1 MNVRRDPD
9 RLIHTFL
16 LEGEEELQDQ
26 VYDAVRAEIERK
38 RQRAIFG
45 PWRTPIMNKIVA
57 FGLAAAAV
65 VAVVLI
71 ASQLLGSPGGGVG
84 GQPTLT
90 ATAEPTPEPTP
101 SPSSEAD
108 SETSLVIADG
118 QADDPEDAYPPLT
131 VTLPAG
137 WGIDDGTGVLV
148 NGSADPPDGS
158 FVMIFAERE
167 YWVYGDPCQWSTTRP
182 DTPSTTVDEVV
193 VALTAQ
199 ASRDATAPVDI
210 TVDGY
215 AGKSITLHV
224 PDDAAFDECDDG
236 NFGSWASID
245 PEFGDDGV
253 SPSRHAQAPGQV
265 DTLYILDLDGVIMII
280 DTSYY
285 AETPAENV
293 AALEAIVE
301 SGSFGD

>member
-1 MNVRRDPD
+1 MTAHNDLDRQLNEFLRDGPD
-9 RLIHTFL
+9 
-16 LEGEEELQDQ
+16 ELPYQSF
-26 VYDAVRAEIERK
+26 DAVRDRTEQTG
-38 RQRAIFG
+38 QRVVIG
-45 PWRTPIMNKIVA
+45 PWRLPDMNKIVTI
-57 FGLAAAAV
+57 GLGAAAV
-65 VAVVLI
+65 VVAVFVG
-71 ASQLLGSPGGGVG
+71 AQLMGSPGGGLG
-84 GQPTLT
+84 NAPTPSPSL
-90 ATAEPTPEPTP
+90 EPTPEPTP
-101 SPSSEAD
+101 TPSAD
-108 SETSLVIADG
+108 TETSLVIADG
-118 QADDPEDAYPPLT
+118 QADDPQDAHPPLT

-137 WGIDDGTGVLV
+137 WGIDDGTGVV
-148 NGSADPPDGS
+148 FHERADPPDGA
-158 FVMIFAERE
+158 FIMAFAERE

-193 VALTAQ
+193 AALTAQ
-199 ASRDATAPVDI
+199 ASRSASEPVNI

-224 PDDAAFDECDDG
+224 PDDAVFDECDDG

-285 AETPAENV
+285 AGTPAEDV

-301 SGSFGD
+301 SGTFGD